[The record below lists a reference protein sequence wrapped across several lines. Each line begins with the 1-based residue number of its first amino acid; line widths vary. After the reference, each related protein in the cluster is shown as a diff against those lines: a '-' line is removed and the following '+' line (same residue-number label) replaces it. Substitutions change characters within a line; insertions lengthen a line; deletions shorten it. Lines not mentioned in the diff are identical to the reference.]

1 MKIALVTDSYIPAPN
16 GTSISVEILRR
27 SLIKAGHD
35 VWVFAPEYRG
45 LKIKEERIISLPG
58 VFAFPDK
65 YRPKIWPTS
74 HPKTQVLREVG
85 FDIVHSH
92 HFYSPYKYSYEFAKD
107 AGAKLVTSFYR
118 HFPEYETKKSSLS
131 LTTPYE
137 KSVKNLIELG
147 NAADAVFALSRTS
160 KKYLQE
166 IGISNRIEVA
176 PVGIFTKDY
185 ASYPPQAI
193 YEKFKIPHNRKLLL
207 YVARLEN
214 DAGLEFLLKAFK
226 LIWKAVDDVQ
236 LMIVG
241 GGSLENE
248 LRELISRNSF
258 GDYVTI
264 TGFLPKNQV
273 NKMYG
278 VADIFVYPK
287 TLDPE
292 PLAVIESLAAGTPV
306 VAVEGSASD
315 FMKHNEEGIITD
327 FTIESFSRGIIE
339 LLRRD
344 KLRLELKMRSRIKAR
359 EFRASNSTHFLL
371 ELYDSV
377 ITGKEKTQMF

>member
-16 GTSISVEILRR
+16 GTSISVETLRR
-27 SLIKAGHD
+27 SLIKAGHET
-35 VWVFAPEYRG
+35 WVFAPEYRG
-45 LKIKEERIISLPG
+45 LKIKEEKIISLPG

-65 YRPKIWPTS
+65 YKPKLWPTS
-74 HPKTQVLREVG
+74 QPKPQVLREAG

-92 HFYSPYKYSYEFAKD
+92 HFYSPYKYSLEFAKN

-137 KSVKNLIELG
+137 KSVKSLIELG
-147 NAADAVFALSRTS
+147 NSADAVFALSKTS

-166 IGISNRIEVA
+166 IGVSNRIEVA

-185 ASYPPQAI
+185 TSYPPQAI
-193 YEKFKIPHNRKLLL
+193 YEKFKIPRNRKLLL

-226 LIWKAVDDVQ
+226 IIWKAVDDVQ

-241 GGSLENE
+241 GGQLENE
-248 LRELISRNSF
+248 LRELVSRNSF
-258 GDYVTI
+258 GEYITI

-278 VADIFVYPK
+278 VADLFVYPK
-287 TLDPE
+287 ILDPQ

-315 FMKHNEEGIITD
+315 FVKHNEEGIITD
-327 FTIESFSRGIIE
+327 FNVESFSKGVIE

-344 KLRLELKMRSRIKAR
+344 KLRLEFKMRSRIKAR